1 MNYRSLSAGAWIPLL
16 ELRTPEVMFSE
27 VLQLFR
33 MRTSDVTGDFEIQ
46 SGWEPLQ
53 SVRQEAE
60 RVKDDI
66 QSHKNP
72 FKNPKGI
79 LFYFFKKRITQ
90 EGIKDKKHR
99 YPPQV
104 LLHSGGPGASCN
116 EPSFH

>member
-27 VLQLFR
+27 VLQLFGK
-33 MRTSDVTGDFEIQ
+33 RTRDLTGDFEIQ
-46 SGWEPLQ
+46 SGLEPLR

-60 RVKDDI
+60 RVKDDV

-72 FKNPKGI
+72 KKRHFI
-79 LFYFFKKRITQ
+79 QKKRITQ
-90 EGIKDKKHR
+90 ERIKDKKHG

-104 LLHSGGPGASCN
+104 LLHTGSSGASCN